1 MVQKQHREPLH
12 TLPIIYTGD
21 WGFVDSMCSGTAA
34 AGGQPG
40 GRPRNEGATWV
51 SQWNSKMC
59 GEGWFPGRKGA
70 GGQGLPAP
78 DMGRPDPMCA

>member
-1 MVQKQHREPLH
+1 MVQKQYREPLH
-12 TLPIIYTGD
+12 TLPITYTGER
-21 WGFVDSMCSGTAA
+21 WFVDIMCSGTAA

-40 GRPRNEGATWV
+40 NEGATWV
-51 SQWNSKMC
+51 SQWNSKIC

-78 DMGRPDPMCA
+78 DMGGPDPMCA